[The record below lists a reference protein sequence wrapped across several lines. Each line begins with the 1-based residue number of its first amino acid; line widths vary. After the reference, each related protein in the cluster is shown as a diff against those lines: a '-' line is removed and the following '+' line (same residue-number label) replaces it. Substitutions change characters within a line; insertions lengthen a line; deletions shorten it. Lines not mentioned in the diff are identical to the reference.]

1 MQAVFVFM
9 QIREMATRQRWKTTD
24 ARDLNDPYHHFKY
37 CVLNFIQFVI
47 AFFGN

>member
-9 QIREMATRQRWKTTD
+9 QIREMATRQKWKTID

-37 CVLNFIQFVI
+37 CVLNFIEFVI